1 MYEISDLEVDRF
13 FGEYERKNAPPIGE
27 CDFCGGEI
35 LKNGE
40 SFQFSD
46 GRFVC
51 SLCAKDAFKDEFS
64 ALPLKEQ
71 SEILGAVPAE

>member
-1 MYEISDLEVDRF
+1 MYQISDLEVDRF

-35 LKNGE
+35 CRDGE
-40 SFQFSD
+40 SFVLSD

-51 SLCAKDAFKDEFS
+51 KSCAKEVFGGEFS
-64 ALPLKEQ
+64 ALPINEQ
-71 SEILGAVPAE
+71 AEILGAEVAA